1 MAPIIKQGKVV
12 VLLHGRY
19 AGRKAVVVKT
29 CDENS
34 NDRKFPH
41 AIVAGIDRYPRKIT
55 RAMTKEKKEKR
66 SRIKP
71 FLKYVNLS
79 HIMPTRYQ
87 CDFDLKKIVD
97 TKDGGKFLDARKEVK
112 KLFEEKYLSQSAAK
126 LSEKK
131 ATGINYFFKKL
142 RF

>member
-1 MAPIIKQGKVV
+1 MIKPGKVV

-71 FLKYVNLS
+71 FLKHVNLS
-79 HIMPTRYQ
+79 HLMPTRYQ

-97 TKDGGKFLDARKEVK
+97 SGSKDGGKFLDARKDVK
-112 KLFEEKYLSQSAAK
+112 KLFEEKYLGQSTAK
-126 LSEKK
+126 VSEKK
-131 ATGINYFFKKL
+131 ATGMNYFFKKL

>member
-1 MAPIIKQGKVV
+1 M
-12 VLLHGRY
+12 
-19 AGRKAVVVKT
+19 VVKT

-112 KLFEEKYLSQSAAK
+112 KLFEEKYLSQSTAK